1 MSSSSTSRRRRSTRP
16 GAAIVRVLLEE
27 LRGRGVSV
35 LLNSHLLSEIE
46 LVCDRVAIL
55 RAGEVVAAGSPAEL
69 SRPRGVELETDEG
82 MRTIEGAT
90 REDAARLV
98 AEAVAAGRRVYGV
111 RVLTSTLEDTYLE
124 AVGGRGVVSAVL
136 TIAGYGFR
144 EAVRRK
150 VFAVV
155 VLLTAA
161 FLVLF
166 WLANHY
172 VFTRL
177 STITPPADVHVDTR
191 TFAGAFLLGLAMFA
205 TLFLGV
211 VLAVFLTLGVVSG
224 DAERGLLQPL
234 VVRPDRRTTLL
245 LSRFLGAA
253 AVCIVYVLAVYGIA
267 LAIIDLTG
275 HWTPPS
281 KVAPGLELAGGVVI
295 VIALSILGSVVLS
308 STANGIAVFMLFGAG
323 LTAGLLGTIGH
334 ALNSHTI
341 QHASKVAAWALPFE
355 ALYQDGLRLISSNA
369 SGLTGFL
376 LQLGPFGGAYVHGWG
391 IRVWSA
397 GYLCRRARPRGAR
410 LLAARSLGS
419 RGEGDRDF
427 AREPRVLRH
436 ERPVRR
442 LRAAAA
448 LAVEMRED
456 VRRHRLAAHG
466 GRRCSRERLFDERLH
481 VFERLVRRPAE
492 EEPGAAELASAPP
505 RRAPPPPPTRRAPRR
520 AGRPPRRR
528 RAAACRRGTRAP
540 ARRATPAPPPSRAR
554 RAAT

>member
-1 MSSSSTSRRRRSTRP
+1 
-16 GAAIVRVLLEE
+16 
-27 LRGRGVSV
+27 VSV
-35 LLNSHLLSEIE
+35 
-46 LVCDRVAIL
+46 
-55 RAGEVVAAGSPAEL
+55 
-69 SRPRGVELETDEG
+69 
-82 MRTIEGAT
+82 
-90 REDAARLV
+90 
-98 AEAVAAGRRVYGV
+98 
-111 RVLTSTLEDTYLE
+111 
-124 AVGGRGVVSAVL
+124 VL
-136 TIAGYGFR
+136 TIMGYGFR

-166 WLANHY
+166 WLATRY

-177 STITPPADVHVDTR
+177 STIQPPAGVHVDTR

-234 VVRPDRRTTLL
+234 VVRPVGRSTLL

-253 AVCIVYVLAVYGIA
+253 VVCIVYVLAVYGIA

-275 HWTPPS
+275 SWTPPAPL
-281 KVAPGLELAGGVVI
+281 VPGLELAFGVVI

-334 ALNSHTI
+334 ALSSPTI
-341 QHASKVAAWALPFE
+341 EHASKIAAWALPFE

-391 IRVWSA
+391 VRVWAA
-397 GYLCRRARPRGAR
+397 GYLC
-410 LLAARSLGS
+410 
-419 RGEGDRDF
+419 
-427 AREPRVLRH
+427 V
-436 ERPVRR
+436 
-442 LRAAAA
+442 A
-448 LAVEMRED
+448 LALALVLFS
-456 VRRHRLAAHG
+456 RRDL
-466 GRRCSRERLFDERLH
+466 
-481 VFERLVRRPAE
+481 
-492 EEPGAAELASAPP
+492 
-505 RRAPPPPPTRRAPRR
+505 
-520 AGRPPRRR
+520 
-528 RAAACRRGTRAP
+528 
-540 ARRATPAPPPSRAR
+540 
-554 RAAT
+554 